1 MLDLLKK
8 ALRPK
13 APPPPPEARYVYLHI
28 PKTAGSA
35 MKSAI
40 KRSPDAGRFLAKPHR
55 ISFADLT
62 PAERALETYV
72 TIRDPLAWYLSL
84 YNFKIHSESDK
95 GYADM
100 PRNSL
105 EDFVDDVIYGRNG
118 VDGYMRWNQPAEH
131 KLHVR
136 QMVEALVGAK
146 AQERIGFFTVNFLYY
161 AAPRWKALLADPDP
175 NGRLETDAAALVG
188 VKHVLRQERL
198 AEDFAAMTAGAP
210 VTVDLATRVNA
221 MAGNPYGEKI
231 APEAVDFVRRTDSFL
246 FSRYYPDAA
255 AGAPA

>member
-1 MLDLLKK
+1 MLDRLKR

-40 KRSPDAGRFLAKPHR
+40 ARSPDAARFLAKPHR
-55 ISFADLT
+55 VSFADLT

-72 TIRDPLAWYLSL
+72 TIREPLAWYLSL

-95 GYADM
+95 GYAAM

-105 EDFVDDVIYGRNG
+105 EDFVDDVVYGRNG
-118 VDGYMRWNQPAEH
+118 VDGYMRWNLPAEH
-131 KLHVR
+131 KHHVR
-136 QMVEALVGAK
+136 QMAEALIGFGA
-146 AQERIGFFTVNFLYY
+146 QDRIGFFTVNFLFY
-161 AAPRWKALLADPDP
+161 AAPRWQAVLADPNP
-175 NGRLETDAAALVG
+175 NARIEADAGSLIG

-198 AEDFAAMTAGAP
+198 SEDFAAMTATAP
-210 VTVDLATRVNA
+210 AAVDLGARVNA
-221 MAGNPYGEKI
+221 MAGNPYGERI
-231 APEAVDFVRRTDSFL
+231 ASEAVEHIRHADRFL
-246 FSRYYPDAA
+246 YRRYYPEVLGGAA
-255 AGAPA
+255 E